1 MRIPAEPAERSRPGM
16 STDRITAAAL
26 QIVDTEG
33 SQALTMRRLGQALD
47 RKVMTLYRYV
57 PSKGALLDNVIAQNL
72 KNLAINSAS
81 ADWRQE
87 LRDLATSFRGLALAH
102 PNAVPLLSPTLP
114 PPTASPRPESDDAV
128 PVRSQQ
134 RRAADGVVARVLT
147 DLAINPAAADWRQEL
162 RDLATSFRGLALAHP
177 NAVPLLVTRPLT
189 SPLGQ
194 RPPATLR
201 PLEDF
206 LELLIRA
213 GFSLAD
219 ALHAYRLFFGF
230 LHGHILDELQEI
242 IDNPDEADDLLR
254 LGLHRLSR
262 REFPRIR
269 AVAPE
274 LASYDGAAHLQQGV
288 ALMITGLQSR
298 FQPARISPTT

>member
-1 MRIPAEPAERSRPGM
+1 MHIPVVPAERSRPSM
-16 STDRITAAAL
+16 STGRITAAAL

-33 SQALTMRRLGQALD
+33 SRALTMRRLGQALD

-57 PSKGALLDNVIAQNL
+57 PSKDALL
-72 KNLAINSAS
+72 
-81 ADWRQE
+81 
-87 LRDLATSFRGLALAH
+87 
-102 PNAVPLLSPTLP
+102 
-114 PPTASPRPESDDAV
+114 
-128 PVRSQQ
+128 
-134 RRAADGVVARVLT
+134 DGVVALVLT

-162 RDLATSFRGLALAHP
+162 RDLAASFRSLALAHP

-213 GFSLAD
+213 GFSPAN
-219 ALHAYRLFFGF
+219 ALRAYRLFFGF
-230 LHGHILDELQEI
+230 LHGHVLDELQEI

-254 LGLHRLSR
+254 LGLHRLPR
-262 REFPRIR
+262 REFAPWPRTR
-269 AVAPE
+269 Q
-274 LASYDGAAHLQQGV
+274 LRR
-288 ALMITGLQSR
+288 SR
-298 FQPARISPTT
+298 PPPARRRTDDHRPPVPLPAQHAPARHRKQRGNQLLTNL

>member
-1 MRIPAEPAERSRPGM
+1 MHIPAVPAERSRPGM

-57 PSKGALLDNVIAQNL
+57 PSKDALL
-72 KNLAINSAS
+72 
-81 ADWRQE
+81 
-87 LRDLATSFRGLALAH
+87 
-102 PNAVPLLSPTLP
+102 
-114 PPTASPRPESDDAV
+114 
-128 PVRSQQ
+128 
-134 RRAADGVVARVLT
+134 DGVVARVLT

-201 PLEDF
+201 PLENF

-213 GFSLAD
+213 RSRGITAETPRSTEVSPAPVSPDTHVPCCVMRGVCRIGRAEGDGLRPHGGDEVPLGRRRGPGSVTASSSLA
-219 ALHAYRLFFGF
+219 
-230 LHGHILDELQEI
+230 
-242 IDNPDEADDLLR
+242 
-254 LGLHRLSR
+254 R
-262 REFPRIR
+262 R
-269 AVAPE
+269 
-274 LASYDGAAHLQQGV
+274 SN
-288 ALMITGLQSR
+288 
-298 FQPARISPTT
+298 